1 MTMTASSKLNK
12 IEKAKAEK
20 AGLAVKEELEHFA
33 EIGWEAVD
41 KTDLE
46 MRLKWLGIFYRPVT
60 PGKFMLRLRIPNGVI
75 TSVQMGVLAEIVQR
89 YGDDGSA
96 DITTRQNLQLR
107 GVHLEDMPDIFRQ
120 LKSVGLTTIQSGM
133 DNVRNLTGS
142 PAAGIDPDE
151 LIDTRELNQKL
162 QDMITNQGE
171 GNPLSPIYLANLIL
185 PLKELGIILS
195 MLKLTMSPLFP
206 PIKTVN

>member
-1 MTMTASSKLNK
+1 MTASSKLNK

-120 LKSVGLTTIQSGM
+120 LKSVGLTSIQSGM

-142 PAAGIDPDE
+142 PP
-151 LIDTRELNQKL
+151 
-162 QDMITNQGE
+162 QG
-171 GNPLSPIYLANLIL
+171 LIL
-185 PLKELGIILS
+185 
-195 MLKLTMSPLFP
+195 M
-206 PIKTVN
+206 N

>member
-1 MTMTASSKLNK
+1 MTASTNSKLNK

-60 PGKFMLRLRIPNGVI
+60 PGKFMLRLRIPNGVM
-75 TSVQMGVLAEIVQR
+75 TSKQMGVLAEIVQR

-107 GVHLEDMPDIFRQ
+107 GRSPRRYARYFSSIEISRSDQ
-120 LKSVGLTTIQSGM
+120 YSVWHGQCEKFNGFSCG
-133 DNVRNLTGS
+133 RH
-142 PAAGIDPDE
+142 
-151 LIDTRELNQKL
+151 
-162 QDMITNQGE
+162 
-171 GNPLSPIYLANLIL
+171 
-185 PLKELGIILS
+185 
-195 MLKLTMSPLFP
+195 
-206 PIKTVN
+206 